1 MRQIVR
7 GSCLVC
13 RIFGPL
19 ACCKDFV
26 QARGLGIISPGAP
39 RPRQEP
45 RAIKRLYSNAHLPM
59 SRYLGQRLLILLPS
73 LWVITSLVFVFNKA
87 AFEQTAFS
95 IEEEPTLRYGTVR
108 ATASERA
115 LRQYLHRTGQDLP
128 VFYLSLA
135 TWAEPDT
142 LHRILSLRDRTFLQ
156 KMLLAYGNWLPI
168 SAYYQRLRRLEN
180 APPPGIT
187 PPLRKQWNQHVAAL
201 FRTTKAKETRQHL
214 DALSRL
220 AASQREETAALSAQ
234 LDEAIQTQQPWK
246 SRIPVVRW
254 NGLENQYH
262 RWLSGLLRGDLG
274 HSTRDSEAVTHI
286 IGEALNNTWLL
297 ICAGLVGSFGLALV
311 LGLGLSLP
319 AGKKWQSAVLNGLYL
334 VDTVPLFLLSLLIV
348 LLLIST
354 GLSDY
359 LPTSI
364 SHAQPEE
371 NLFIRFF
378 STLYHQAVPIV
389 CLIIAALPYLTRQVH
404 QAIGQ
409 VLPRDY
415 IRTARAKGL
424 PESVVVGRHAL
435 RNALLPLITL
445 LTGFLPAFIGGVL
458 VVEVI
463 FSIPGMG
470 RLLADSVLARDYP
483 VIMGIV
489 LCLALVKM
497 LSLLLA
503 DALYYLADPRIRFR

>member
-1 MRQIVR
+1 
-7 GSCLVC
+7 
-13 RIFGPL
+13 
-19 ACCKDFV
+19 
-26 QARGLGIISPGAP
+26 
-39 RPRQEP
+39 
-45 RAIKRLYSNAHLPM
+45 M
-59 SRYLGQRLLILLPS
+59 SRYLAQRLLILLPS
-73 LWVITSLVFVFNKA
+73 LWIITSLVFIFNKI

-95 IEEEPTLRYGTVR
+95 IEEEEPALRYGTVNT
-108 ATASERA
+108 TARQRA

-128 VFYLSLA
+128 VFYLSIG

-142 LHRILSLRDRTFLQ
+142 LHRILSFRDRAFLQ
-156 KMLLAYGNWLPI
+156 KMLLAYGNWPPI
-168 SAYYQRLRRLEN
+168 SAYYQRLLRLEN
-180 APPPGIT
+180 APPQALT
-187 PPLRKQWNQHVAAL
+187 PPLRKQWNQQIAAL
-201 FRTTKAKETRQHL
+201 FRNAEAKQNRQHL
-214 DALSRL
+214 HAMGRL
-220 AASQREETAALSAQ
+220 AVSRREEVAALSAQ
-234 LDEAIQTQQPWK
+234 WDEVVQTQQPWK
-246 SRIPVVRW
+246 NWIPSVRW
-254 NGLENQYH
+254 NGLQNQYH
-262 RWLSGLLRGDLG
+262 RWLSGLLQGDLG
-274 HSTRDSEAVTHI
+274 HSTRDAVAVTHI
-286 IGEALNNTWLL
+286 IAEALSNTWLL
-297 ICAGLVGSFGLALV
+297 IGAGLGGSFGLALV

-319 AGKKWQSAVLNGLYL
+319 AGKKWQPTVLNGLYL
-334 VDTVPLFLLSLLIV
+334 VDTIPLFLLSLLIV

-354 GLSDY
+354 GLSRY
-359 LPTSI
+359 LPTSL
-364 SHAQPEE
+364 SYVEPEE
-371 NLFIRFF
+371 NLFIRLF
-378 STLYHQAVPIV
+378 STLYQQAVPIT
-389 CLIIAALPYLTRQVH
+389 CLIIASLPYLTRQVH

-470 RLLADSVLARDYP
+470 RLLADSVMARDYP